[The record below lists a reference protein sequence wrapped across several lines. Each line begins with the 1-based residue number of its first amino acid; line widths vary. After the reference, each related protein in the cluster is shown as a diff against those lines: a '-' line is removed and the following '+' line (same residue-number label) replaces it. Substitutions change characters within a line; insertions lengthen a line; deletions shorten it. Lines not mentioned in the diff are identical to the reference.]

1 MFCLIE
7 FFLVF
12 VFSVIFHE
20 KRHKFHILDEEAVTS
35 DVGFADDEQSTVVWI
50 ASVEQDSKEVAV
62 DVWPQLSEELFI
74 ELDLSLEWEGISFD
88 FNDGSDLNSVRKL
101 F

>member
-35 DVGFADDEQSTVVWI
+35 DVGFADDEQSTVV
-50 ASVEQDSKEVAV
+50 
-62 DVWPQLSEELFI
+62 
-74 ELDLSLEWEGISFD
+74 
-88 FNDGSDLNSVRKL
+88 
-101 F
+101 